1 MKSKQIS
8 KRKVNSATTKSL
20 KILIIEDDSVTRI
33 LLQEQLSR
41 SLLPISVIK
50 TASSLNSAFEI
61 LDESTFDLV
70 LLDLNLPD
78 STGLDTLVTV
88 TKKFPNVAII
98 VIMGEDSD
106 KLGLKTVAIGAQEY
120 LKKTAYTTEILAKSI
135 RYAIERKR
143 TQEILDRKQ
152 RNLEAI
158 FDASPIGMLLV
169 DENTIVRRVNDVIR
183 QMVRKAYSQIIGRKF
198 CYALCCVNNTDADKN
213 LESNTPCG
221 KCLLQKTIVD
231 VLDSWQPIHGVEVQ
245 PTLEVGD
252 KRVTPW
258 FRISTEPV
266 IIDGCRQVLIAI
278 DDITQRKKAEEKLL
292 ETTEMKSQFI
302 STVSHELRT
311 PLAAMKE
318 SIAIVLD
325 EITGRLNEK
334 QKKFLSIAKRNVD
347 RLSALVN
354 DVLDYQRLE
363 ADRVKLHI
371 QNNDISEVVTEVHET
386 MVLVAKKK
394 GVNLL
399 FDLTGDLPKAKFDR
413 SQIIQIMS
421 NLISNGIK
429 FTPEKGQV
437 SVSVRQ
443 QNDELILTVR
453 DTGVGIPKEE
463 LPKIFKRFYRVSMP
477 NKQIQGTG
485 LGLAIVNKIV
495 MMHGGRIE
503 VESELGKGTT
513 FTMFLPLAGKC
524 TPEPSP
530 VAADQVVE
538 DFLIKPKRK

>member
-1 MKSKQIS
+1 
-8 KRKVNSATTKSL
+8 VNSATTKSL
-20 KILIIEDDSVTRI
+20 KILIIEDDSVARI

-98 VIMGEDSD
+98 VITGEDSD

-252 KRVTPW
+252 KEITPW
-258 FRISTEPV
+258 LRISTEPV
-266 IIDGCRQVLIAI
+266 MIDGCRQVLIAI
-278 DDITQRKKAEEKLL
+278 DDITAHKKAEEKLL

>member
-98 VIMGEDSD
+98 VITGEDSD

-530 VAADQVVE
+530 VAPDQVVE

>member
-20 KILIIEDDSVTRI
+20 KILIIEDDSVARI

-98 VIMGEDSD
+98 VITGEDSD